1 MNAILERLDFLLI
14 LFGWETLPAKGFV
27 MAIGDVDIDVD
38 VSPGGCFVVVFFF
51 FSNTGDDP
59 SCDEKLELLRI
70 VAADKSSLSP
80 EVLWGSMND
89 MNFERGLTDDS
100 DWSSSE

>member
-1 MNAILERLDFLLI
+1 MERLDFLLI
-14 LFGWETLPAKGFV
+14 LFGWEMLPAKGFV

-38 VSPGGCFVVVFFF
+38 VDVSPGGCPFFFFFFF

-70 VAADKSSLSP
+70 VAADKSSLRP

-89 MNFERGLTDDS
+89 TNFERGLTDDS

>member
-27 MAIGDVDIDVD
+27 MAIGDVD
-38 VSPGGCFVVVFFF
+38 VSPGGCCFVVVFFF

-59 SCDEKLELLRI
+59 SCDEKLEPRRI

-89 MNFERGLTDDS
+89 TNFERGLTDDS

>member
-38 VSPGGCFVVVFFF
+38 VSPGCPFFVF